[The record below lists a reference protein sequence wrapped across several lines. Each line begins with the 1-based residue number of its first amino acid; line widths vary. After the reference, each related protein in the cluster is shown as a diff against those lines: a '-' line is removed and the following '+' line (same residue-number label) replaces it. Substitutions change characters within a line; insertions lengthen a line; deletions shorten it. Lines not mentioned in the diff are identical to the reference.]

1 MAEHTTQDTAITHA
15 TPPEAPRQRATAA
28 NTVEKAPVVERASTE
43 RSSDVDRKEH
53 VQEDQIIR
61 DEELAVERKE
71 ERRHT
76 YARYRPFILGA
87 LGLLIL
93 AWWISSII
101 LKATRH
107 RWQVPSFAYIN
118 FSNSRDFITG
128 SYRPCSLG
136 FSYCEWHFLICH

>member
-1 MAEHTTQDTAITHA
+1 MAEHTTQDIAITHA
-15 TPPEAPRQRATAA
+15 EPLEAPRQTATTT
-28 NTVEKAPVVERASTE
+28 NTVEKAPVIERASTE

-53 VQEDQIIR
+53 VQEDQIIH

-76 YARYRPFILGA
+76 YARYRPFILTA

-93 AWWISSII
+93 AWWISSMI

-107 RWQVPSFAYIN
+107 RWQVPALPASVSQTHAI
-118 FSNSRDFITG
+118 
-128 SYRPCSLG
+128 SLQDRADLVRLVLHTVSG
-136 FSYCEWHFLICH
+136 IS